1 MLEVTHRLG
10 HWGPYSGPPVWSQTA
25 SSGCFS
31 SSLTNPQGFY
41 ASSKVTSSKQAE
53 WPQMAPL
60 GLEGYLSHWRKR
72 CCHYQL
78 KRPPTD
84 VRPPPPPT
92 HLHVYGCLHFP
103 QGLRSRQASHMR
115 WMNSRS
121 VLPAVCSLPPK
132 ESSRDSDRKAWNS
145 PRSLLPAPGE
155 CEGAWEQQKMESERE
170 IINLQVSSLWERE
183 ERSWGAEAEWREERI
198 NIFSHLIFSL
208 SLFSFLLISLLQM
221 LRRLYLFIFSFSP
234 LPSLLLH
241 LFWNTWEIDCLNP
254 SWSLLPLI
262 NQRAN

>member
-78 KRPPTD
+78 KRSPTN
-84 VRPPPPPT
+84 VHPPPPHKHTCTCMVVYTFPRGWGQDRHPT
-92 HLHVYGCLHFP
+92 WDGWIV
-103 QGLRSRQASHMR
+103 GLSCQLCALSH
-115 WMNSRS
+115 
-121 VLPAVCSLPPK
+121 PKKAAETQTGKPGIAHAVCYRHPVSVKAL
-132 ESSRDSDRKAWNS
+132 ESSRRWN
-145 PRSLLPAPGE
+145 
-155 CEGAWEQQKMESERE
+155 QKEK
-170 IINLQVSSLWERE
+170 SSTSR
-183 ERSWGAEAEWREERI
+183 
-198 NIFSHLIFSL
+198 
-208 SLFSFLLISLLQM
+208 
-221 LRRLYLFIFSFSP
+221 
-234 LPSLLLH
+234 
-241 LFWNTWEIDCLNP
+241 
-254 SWSLLPLI
+254 
-262 NQRAN
+262 